1 MRLNRIPPIHRPHSG
16 RWQQP
21 EIKCQASADS
31 DLLASLDFNNVT
43 ASATG
48 TFTDEA
54 TGTKATI
61 NGAAA
66 VTASKDGTTAA
77 QLGSGFW
84 LNVTKSDDSAVLKG
98 LDAVTI
104 SYDSKSASTNQAGR
118 YLRHRI
124 RMRRPISKSVTSA

>member
-1 MRLNRIPPIHRPHSG
+1 MR
-16 RWQQP
+16 QP
-21 EIKCQASADS
+21 D
-31 DLLASLDFNNVT
+31 
-43 ASATG
+43 
-48 TFTDEA
+48 
-54 TGTKATI
+54 TKATI

-66 VTASKDGTTAA
+66 VATSKDGTAA
-77 QLGSGFW
+77 VRLGSGFW

-124 RMRRPISKSVTSA
+124 RMRRPISKSITSA